1 MNYKFTLAESRT
13 KVHQVTA
20 LHLLAAL
27 AFLGA
32 GAIIY
37 VYNFQITYYGLA
49 LIVLALGLMGITIG
63 RNKWI
68 NKLEVNV
75 YFRILELVLAVV
87 LAIYSFQ
94 QGWKPPM
101 GIFGVLTLA
110 LGFALVWER
119 PSFNAIEIMITDDA
133 IKLPSN
139 QGRRYIE
146 WEEVEQIIFKYGILS
161 VNCKDNRLFQ
171 WNVKDA
177 PMDPKAF
184 ERDCNSKITPVQN

>member
-75 YFRILELVLAVV
+75 YFRVLELVLSIV

-177 PMDPKAF
+177 PMDLQAF
-184 ERDCNSKITPVQN
+184 ERDCNSKITPVEN